1 MSSLT
6 PHTGSRLANR
16 PVRTAGTVLLAAA
29 AIIHIV
35 LIPVYPLLVLDI
47 LFVLSAAGMLVGGL
61 LLLVGA
67 PISGWIL
74 GGGTAVLTALGYV
87 VRSTV
92 GIPGV
97 LSRAIPFLIPPIGPV
112 SVLIELLAAGLAIWV
127 LLGPSRPTLTRAVAE
142 LRHLAPGHRR
152 P

>member
-16 PVRTAGTVLLAAA
+16 PVRTAGAVLLAAA

-47 LFVLSAAGMLVGGL
+47 LFVLSAAGMLLGGL

-67 PISGWIL
+67 PTSGWIL

-97 LSRAIPFLIPPIGPV
+97 LSRAIPFLRPTIGPV

-127 LLGPSRPTLTRAVAE
+127 LGPTRPTFTRAVAE